1 MGQAVSCNQPWFGG
15 YLAAEFLTGTIL
27 FLIFVMDTISLFP
40 MASYKKIKKIEDES
54 VRARVVERLLE
65 LRKQLKAQVPE
76 KTATQTLLLATWNIR
91 EFGKNRLQESL
102 YYIAE
107 IIDHFD
113 IVVIQ
118 ELNAKEIDGL
128 ESVLSI
134 LGDNWSYVM
143 SDGVEGAAGGN
154 EAMAFVYN
162 TNKVKFTGLAGEI
175 VLPEKKLM
183 NGVQFAR
190 TPFLVSFRAG
200 WFDFKLCTVHIYYG
214 KDTVDGIYQ
223 RRLKEIKTVSDFLL
237 KRQESDDVSY
247 ILLGDFNIPDTEGEY
262 FNALVENRYITK
274 GGQEKSTEKFF
285 IPEEIRKYPTD
296 LGQVSHYDQIAFSLK
311 LDRSMVLYDDDKQ
324 RAGAFNF
331 TETVF
336 KPEDWD
342 VYQPFY
348 QESYDKMIEN
358 EEETFAKNMAEYAVK
373 KDKFDEAWKKY
384 EQDRAEYE
392 KLNEAYKKTKQGTKP
407 KAPSKPKE
415 PPVPNTTHTTPE
427 QYFTGRWRT
436 FEMSDHLPLW
446 VELKI
451 DFSDQ
456 YLKKQKDAE

>member
-1 MGQAVSCNQPWFGG
+1 
-15 YLAAEFLTGTIL
+15 
-27 FLIFVMDTISLFP
+27 

-54 VRARVVERLLE
+54 AKARVVERLLE

-91 EFGKNRLQESL
+91 EFGENRLPESS

-118 ELNAKEIDGL
+118 EVNSKEIGGL

-143 SDGVEGAAGGN
+143 SDGVEGPAGGN

-175 VLPEKKLM
+175 VLPDDKLM

-190 TPFLVSFRAG
+190 TPFMVSFRAG

-214 KDTVDGIYQ
+214 KDTVKGIYQ
-223 RRLKEIKTVSDFLL
+223 RRLKEIQTVSDFLL
-237 KRQESDDVSY
+237 KRQESDDMSY

-262 FNALVENRYITK
+262 FNALVEQRYKTPTGK
-274 GGQEKSTEKFF
+274 EKSKEKFF
-285 IPEEIRKYPTD
+285 IPEEIRKHPTD
-296 LGQVSHYDQIAFSLK
+296 LGHVSHYDQIAFSLK
-311 LDRSMVLYDDDKQ
+311 LDKSMVLYDDDKQ
-324 RAGAFNF
+324 KAGAFNF
-331 TETVF
+331 TDSVF
-336 KPEDWD
+336 KPEDWE
-342 VYQPFY
+342 VYLPFY
-348 QESYDKMIEN
+348 QESYDKSLASEKETIEKN
-358 EEETFAKNMAEYAVK
+358 LAKYE
-373 KDKFDEAWKKY
+373 KDKKQFEKDWKQY
-384 EQDRAEYE
+384 EKDRMKYE
-392 KLNEAYKKTKQGTKP
+392 KLNEEYKKTKQGTKP
-407 KAPSKPKE
+407 KAPTKPKE
-415 PPVPNTTHTTPE
+415 PAEPNTTLSTPE
-427 QYFTGRWRT
+427 KLFTGSWRT
-436 FEMSDHLPLW
+436 FQMSDHLPLW

-456 YLKKQKDAE
+456 YLKKQKPAE

>member
-1 MGQAVSCNQPWFGG
+1 
-15 YLAAEFLTGTIL
+15 
-27 FLIFVMDTISLFP
+27 

-54 VRARVVERLLE
+54 AKARVVERLLE

-91 EFGKNRLQESL
+91 EFGENRLPESS

-118 ELNAKEIDGL
+118 EVNSKEIGGL

-143 SDGVEGAAGGN
+143 SDGVEGPAGGN

-175 VLPEKKLM
+175 VLPDDKLM

-190 TPFLVSFRAG
+190 TPFMVSFRAG

-214 KDTVDGIYQ
+214 KDTVKGIYQ
-223 RRLKEIKTVSDFLL
+223 RRLKEIQTVSDFLL
-237 KRQESDDVSY
+237 KRQESDDMSY

-262 FNALVENRYITK
+262 FNALVEQRYKTPTGK
-274 GGQEKSTEKFF
+274 EKSKEKFF
-285 IPEEIRKYPTD
+285 IPEEIRKHPTD
-296 LGQVSHYDQIAFSLK
+296 LGHVSHYDQIAFSLK

-324 RAGAFNF
+324 KAGAFNF
-331 TETVF
+331 TDSVF
-336 KPEDWD
+336 KPEDWK
-342 VYQPFY
+342 VYLPFY
-348 QESYDKMIEN
+348 QESYDKSLAGEKETIEKN
-358 EEETFAKNMAEYAVK
+358 LAKYE
-373 KDKFDEAWKKY
+373 KDKKQFEKDWKQY
-384 EQDRAEYE
+384 EKDRMKYE
-392 KLNEAYKKTKQGTKP
+392 KLNEEYKKTKQGTKP
-407 KAPSKPKE
+407 KAPTKPKE
-415 PPVPNTTHTTPE
+415 PAEPNTTLSTPE
-427 QYFTGRWRT
+427 KLFTGSWRT
-436 FEMSDHLPLW
+436 FQMSDHLPLW

-456 YLKKQKDAE
+456 YLKKQKPAE

>member
-1 MGQAVSCNQPWFGG
+1 
-15 YLAAEFLTGTIL
+15 
-27 FLIFVMDTISLFP
+27 

-54 VRARVVERLLE
+54 AKFRVVERLLE

-91 EFGKNRLQESL
+91 EFGENRLPESA

-118 ELNAKEIDGL
+118 EVNSKEIGGL
-128 ESVLSI
+128 ESVLAI

-143 SDGVEGAAGGN
+143 SDGVEGSAGGN

-175 VLPEKKLM
+175 VLPENKLM
-183 NGVQFAR
+183 DGVQFAR
-190 TPFLVSFRAG
+190 TPFMVSFRAG

-214 KDTVDGIYQ
+214 SETVDGIVL

-237 KRQESDDVSY
+237 KRQESDDISY
-247 ILLGDFNIPDTEGEY
+247 ILLGDFNIPNTDGEY
-262 FNALVENRYITK
+262 FNALIENKYITK
-274 GGQEKSTEKFF
+274 AGKEKTQDKFF
-285 IPEEIRKYPTD
+285 IPQEIRNHPTD
-296 LGQVSHYDQIAFSLK
+296 LGHVSHYDQIAFSLK

-324 RAGAFNF
+324 KAGAFNF
-331 TETVF
+331 TESVY
-336 KPEDWD
+336 KPEDWE
-342 VYQPFY
+342 VYQPLY
-348 QESYDKMIEN
+348 QESYDALIAKEV
-358 EEETFAKNMAEYAVK
+358 ETFAEKMEKYAQDKETYDKNMEKYVK
-373 KDKFDEAWKKY
+373 A
-384 EQDRAEYE
+384 RAEYDVLKAE
-392 KLNEAYKKTKQGTKP
+392 YKKTQQGPKP
-407 KAPSKPKE
+407 KLPSKPKE
-415 PPVPNTTHTTPE
+415 PSVPNTTHTTPPE
-427 QYFTGRWRT
+427 YFAGRWRT
-436 FEMSDHLPLW
+436 FQMSDHLPLW

-456 YLKKQKDAE
+456 YLKKQKKAE

>member
-1 MGQAVSCNQPWFGG
+1 
-15 YLAAEFLTGTIL
+15 
-27 FLIFVMDTISLFP
+27 
-40 MASYKKIKKIEDES
+40 MASYKKIRKIEDEAAK
-54 VRARVVERLLE
+54 ARVVERLLA
-65 LRKQLKAQVPE
+65 LRKQLNAQVPE

-91 EFGKNRLQESL
+91 EFGENRLPESS

-118 ELNAKEIDGL
+118 EVNSKEIGGL
-128 ESVLSI
+128 ENVLSI
-134 LGDNWSYVM
+134 LGDNWSYVI
-143 SDGVEGAAGGN
+143 SDGVDEPAGGN

-175 VLPEKKLM
+175 VLPDDKLM

-190 TPFLVSFRAG
+190 TPFMVSFRAG

-214 KDTVDGIYQ
+214 KDTVKGIYQ

-262 FNALVENRYITK
+262 FNALVEERYKTK
-274 GGQEKSTEKFF
+274 GGTEKSKEKFF

-311 LDRSMVLYDDDKQ
+311 LERNMVLYDDDKQ
-324 RAGAFNF
+324 QAGAFNF
-331 TETVF
+331 TESVF
-336 KPEDWD
+336 KPEDWEI
-342 VYQPFY
+342 YLPFY
-348 QESYDKMIEN
+348 QESYDKSMAN
-358 EEETFAKNMAEYAVK
+358 EKKTIAKNLAKYEENK
-373 KDKFDEAWKKY
+373 KKFDKDWKQYEKDRAKY
-384 EQDRAEYE
+384 EKELE
-392 KLNEAYKKTKQGTKP
+392 EYKKTKQGTKP
-407 KAPSKPKE
+407 KAPTKPKE
-415 PPVPNTTHTTPE
+415 PTKPNTTLSTPE
-427 QYFTGRWRT
+427 KLFTGSWRT
-436 FEMSDHLPLW
+436 FQMSDHLPLW

-456 YLKKQKDAE
+456 YLKKQKKAE